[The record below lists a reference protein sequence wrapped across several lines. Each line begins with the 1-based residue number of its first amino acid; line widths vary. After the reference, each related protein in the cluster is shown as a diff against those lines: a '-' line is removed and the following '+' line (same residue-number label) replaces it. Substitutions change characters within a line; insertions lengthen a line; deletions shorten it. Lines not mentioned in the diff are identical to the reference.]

1 MNFKCDEGN
10 RQKACKHSIEGI
22 KGLLH
27 NSLNCLADQI
37 NNRAD
42 IVIPPHSQFTY
53 KFYIYV
59 CLYIKANYIQL
70 HEFKIKV
77 TLSPI
82 KSCYVIVV
90 LWIIILRIIVK

>member
-37 NNRAD
+37 NNHVD
-42 IVIPPHSQFTY
+42 IVITLRVNLLINFTY
-53 KFYIYV
+53 VYV
-59 CLYIKANYIQL
+59 YIQRPNIYNDISL
-70 HEFKIKV
+70 K
-77 TLSPI
+77 
-82 KSCYVIVV
+82 
-90 LWIIILRIIVK
+90 

>member
-37 NNRAD
+37 NNRTD

-53 KFYIYV
+53 EFYIYV
-59 CLYIKANYIQL
+59 CLYIKANYIQRHDL
-70 HEFKIKV
+70 KIKV
-77 TLSPI
+77 TLSHI
-82 KSCYVIVV
+82 KICSVIVV
-90 LWIIILRIIVK
+90 FGIIISTIIIK